1 MVRYTAL
8 FGSLYGCYNDIRYS
22 LVSIWIVVWY
32 TQLFNKFSY
41 RESQLLRFYSY
52 LDLLPYLSD
61 WTKQD
66 TIVTSDIKPSK
77 KVDHGSVVLSP
88 FLTGATLFFYKNLV
102 YKNVRLRFLKN
113 LRTSNE
119 KFLCTFLW
127 AI

>member
-8 FGSLYGCYNDIRYS
+8 FGSLYGRYNDIRYS

-66 TIVTSDIKPSK
+66 AMVTSDIKPSK

-88 FLTGATLFFYKNLV
+88 FLTGAMITVIGSIFYVIGSFSLG
-102 YKNVRLRFLKN
+102 F
-113 LRTSNE
+113 
-119 KFLCTFLW
+119 
-127 AI
+127 